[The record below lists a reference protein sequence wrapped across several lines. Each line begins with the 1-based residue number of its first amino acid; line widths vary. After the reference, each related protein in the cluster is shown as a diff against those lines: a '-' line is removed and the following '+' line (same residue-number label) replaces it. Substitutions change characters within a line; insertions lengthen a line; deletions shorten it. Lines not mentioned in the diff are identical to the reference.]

1 MERDKYMFDTILIVP
16 WITHVMFVNLKVIL
30 WVKKVAVCRKD
41 IKISITLTWPHLGT
55 DEYLEKQKE
64 KSSKVNLNNQEIIA
78 LMLSYYLN
86 NCWLYSISNDSFKLL
101 YFIPFLKKCYFP
113 ELKKLRFKLKK
124 TSNVWFMAQLKQD
137 QKTMCLFIYYH
148 TYFFWNKVTCRSTGK
163 GVTSP
168 LYNINII
175 TYLNNSL
182 TYSINQRN
190 VKARTTM
197 SRGMHDDTF
206 FFFFNKLVNADADS
220 WVSPLH
226 RSNPKLLCSPLLWIH
241 PTSFDLCLHWVTFL
255 SKGHCC
261 KQWGNRTLFFL
272 FVSGP
277 SPSFTHLLEGL
288 SVARITA
295 TDCSVNS
302 TGCNIDVA
310 LTQSFTIPWEMKQNT

>member
-137 QKTMCLFIYYH
+137 QKTMCLFLYYH
-148 TYFFWNKVTCRSTGK
+148 TYFFWNKVICRSTGK

-206 FFFFNKLVNADADS
+206 FFFFLTS
-220 WVSPLH
+220 WLMQMQIPGFHLYIEVIQNFSALPCSEFIPHPLTYVSIESPFY
-226 RSNPKLLCSPLLWIH
+226 PKVIVANNEVTGHFFSFLSLALLPLLR
-241 PTSFDLCLHWVTFL
+241 TCLKDCQ
-255 SKGHCC
+255 S
-261 KQWGNRTLFFL
+261 QE
-272 FVSGP
+272 S
-277 SPSFTHLLEGL
+277 LLQI
-288 SVARITA
+288 ARLILQGA
-295 TDCSVNS
+295 
-302 TGCNIDVA
+302 I
-310 LTQSFTIPWEMKQNT
+310 LM